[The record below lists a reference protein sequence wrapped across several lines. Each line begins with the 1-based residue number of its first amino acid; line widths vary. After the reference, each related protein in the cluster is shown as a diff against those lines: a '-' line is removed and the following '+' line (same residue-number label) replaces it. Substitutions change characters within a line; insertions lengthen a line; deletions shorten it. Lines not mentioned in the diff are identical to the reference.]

1 VVSIMIRPISPDNR
15 QPSRGSSGVGDTRAA
30 SWRAATREGSFPLSP
45 MQYGML
51 LHSADTPGTG
61 VYVLQLLV
69 TVRDAMDL
77 PRFEQ
82 ALRELVG
89 RHAALRTSFWLDDP
103 DGPSQ
108 TEHTDVDVVLPVQD
122 LRRYQDTATRLAR
135 VREYLDADKTR
146 PFNGGDRPPMRFVV
160 IRVADEEYRFVWT
173 CHHALMDGRSCVAVV
188 AELFGQYDRMLS
200 GGTPQPLP
208 TRRPY
213 ADYVRWLSAQD
224 HAGAEEFW
232 REHLAGVTGSTPL
245 ALDSVRQL
253 DVGEMAFAATG
264 IELTKE
270 TTERLYARADEHR
283 VTANNFVQA
292 AWAVLLHRLS
302 GRRDVL
308 FGTARACRSF
318 SDDADAM
325 IGMFVN
331 MLPLRV
337 IVHPD
342 MTVVELLRRL
352 RHDQMTLR
360 SFEHASP
367 AQIHRWAGISTSGP
381 LFESVVTFENYQYG
395 TYFRSLGGG
404 WKHRDASYEG
414 YTSYPLSLYA
424 YRDKRLVLDLGYD
437 RRRFADSVPPQ
448 LLANLRILLDAMTSA
463 PHTTLAELPGL
474 EGIDITPSCSP
485 APEDTRAWWVERLAT
500 LEPLCLPVGDGRPG
514 APRSYDTVRLQVPEG
529 LAEDARAE
537 WLLTAILTF
546 LARYTGEDGRD
557 VEVRWPVRPVVG
569 TRWDDRS
576 APYLPFRVPA
586 ITDGPDIAEFQEDVK
601 RQLELLAEHGAVPPD
616 VWARHSQLRAHSSLA
631 GDGLPIVIEQVP
643 DLATPAV
650 TRAGTVLLVQIP
662 RDGDSC
668 RLLVSR
674 DARLGG
680 TAPALAHRLATYLR
694 AGAASAGTAV
704 TRLPLMP
711 EHERRRVLVD
721 CNDTAVDHPL
731 NECVHHIFMRQAR
744 RRPHAPALVFD
755 GRTLSYGELDH
766 RSTELAEYLGSHGAG
781 PGRFVGVYFERSAEM
796 VVTLLAVMKTGA
808 AFVPLDPIYP
818 PERVARIVTA
828 SGISLLLTQASLVGD
843 VQGLPT
849 RVLVLDGARQAI
861 GHVGGHHCDRV
872 TPQQHSAY
880 LISTSGS
887 TGQPKIVDVTH
898 RGLTNVLCSLAR
910 TLGLNEDDQFLAVT
924 TVCFDMAYVELFLPL
939 VTGGRVEVVSQR
951 ATMDG
956 FELRRRVDD
965 SRPTVMQATP
975 ATWRMLIAAGWTGDR
990 RVTALCGGEALSR
1003 DLADGLLD
1011 RVGRLWNVYGPTET
1025 TIFSSVAAVARDQP
1039 ITIGLPVDNTQLFVL
1054 DPWQQP
1060 VPPGMPGE
1068 LYIGGDGVAAGYLG
1082 DPDLTRTRF
1091 VRSPLSGGGRMYR
1104 TGDRVRRLPDG
1115 RVEFLD
1121 RLDEQV
1127 KVHGYR
1133 VEPREIAAE
1142 LRKYPGV
1149 AETVVVA
1156 REDAPGVRRL
1166 VGYLTAVDRDRPPST
1181 AELRSHLMATLPRYM
1196 VPTALVTVPQL
1207 PRTPNGKIDHRA
1219 LPRPTD
1225 LDLLPTGATRVA
1237 PRTPTEQAIAAIW
1250 CNVLGLVVVGIDDNF
1265 LDVGGD
1271 SLLLM
1276 HVTTRLRA
1284 EFDESLSRVDMF
1296 MYPTIRA
1303 MAGHLDRAR
1312 GDGAPEEAT
1321 RAAADGAVW
1330 GRTALHRLRQRRSAG
1345 RQPQRRDG

>member
-1 VVSIMIRPISPDNR
+1 MIRPSSPDNR
-15 QPSRGSSGVGDTRAA
+15 QPSRGSSGVGHTRT
-30 SWRAATREGSFPLSP
+30 ATRDGSFPLSP

-69 TVRDAMDL
+69 TVHDAMDL

-82 ALRELVG
+82 ALRELVS
-89 RHAALRTSFWLDDP
+89 RHPALRTSFWLDDP

-108 TEHTDVDVVLPVQD
+108 TVHTDVDVVLPVQD
-122 LRRYQDTATRLAR
+122 LRRYRDTATRLAC
-135 VREYLDADKTR
+135 VRKYLDADKTR
-146 PFNGGDRPPMRFVV
+146 SFNGGDRPPMRFVV
-160 IRVADEEYRFVWT
+160 IRVADDEYRFVWT

-188 AELFGQYDRMLS
+188 AELFGQYDRLLS
-200 GGTPQPLP
+200 GGTPEPLP

-213 ADYVRWLSAQD
+213 ADYVRWLSGQD
-224 HAGAEEFW
+224 HTGAEEFW
-232 REHLAGVTGSTPL
+232 REHLAGITGSTPL
-245 ALDSVRQL
+245 VLDSVRKL
-253 DVGEMAFAATG
+253 NVGEMAFAATG

-270 TTERLYARADEHR
+270 TTEQLYALADEHR

-292 AWAVLLHRLS
+292 AWAVLLHSLS
-302 GRRDVL
+302 GRRHVL

-337 IVHPD
+337 TVRPD

-352 RHDQMTLR
+352 RQDQITLR

-367 AQIHRWAGISTSGP
+367 AQIRRWAGISTSGP

-404 WKHRDASYEG
+404 WNNRDAGFEG
-414 YTSYPLSLYA
+414 YTSYPLSLGA
-424 YRDKRLVLDLGYD
+424 YRDKRLVLDLSYD
-437 RRRFADSVPPQ
+437 RRRFADSVPPR
-448 LLANLRILLDAMTSA
+448 LLANLRILLDAMTST
-463 PHTTLAELPGL
+463 PHATLAELPSL
-474 EGIDITPSCSP
+474 EGIDIVQGRSP
-485 APEDTRAWWVERLAT
+485 AANADPAEDTRTWWVERLAT
-500 LEPLCLPVGDGRPG
+500 LEPLRLPVGDRRPG
-514 APRSYDTVRLQVPEG
+514 SPRSYDTVQVQVPEV
-529 LAEDARAE
+529 LAEEARAE

-557 VEVRWPVRPVVG
+557 VEVKWPVRPIVR
-569 TRWDDRS
+569 TRRDDRS

-586 ITDGPDIAEFQEDVK
+586 ITDGPDIAEFQEDVR
-601 RQLELLAEHGAVPPD
+601 RQLDLLAEHGAVPPD
-616 VWARHSQLRAHSSLA
+616 VWARHPQLRAHTSLA
-631 GDGLPIVIEQVP
+631 EDGLPIVIELIP

-650 TRAGTVLLVQIP
+650 TRVGTVLLVQIP
-662 RDGDSC
+662 RDGYSC
-668 RLLVSR
+668 RLLVSH

-694 AGAASAGTAV
+694 AGADSAGTAV

-721 CNDTAVDHPL
+721 WNDTVVDRPL
-731 NECVHHIFMRQAR
+731 NECVHHLFMQQAL

-755 GRTLSYGELDH
+755 GRTLSYGELDR

-781 PGRFVGVYFERSAEM
+781 PGRFVGVYLERSAEL

-849 RVLVLDGARQAI
+849 RVLVWDGARQAI
-861 GHVGGHHCDRV
+861 GHVGGHFDQV
-872 TPQQHSAY
+872 TPQGCAY

-887 TGQPKIVDVTH
+887 TGQPKIVDITH
-898 RGLTNVLCSLAR
+898 RGLSNVLCSLAR
-910 TLGLNEDDQFLAVT
+910 TLGLNEDDRFLAVT

-975 ATWRMLIAAGWTGDR
+975 ATWRLLIAAGWTGGR

-1060 VPPGMPGE
+1060 TPPGMPGE

-1082 DPDLTRTRF
+1082 DPDLTRARF
-1091 VRSPLSGGGRMYR
+1091 VRSPLCSGGRMYR

-1115 RVEFLD
+1115 RIEFLD

-1133 VEPREIAAE
+1133 VEPREIEAE
-1142 LRKYPGV
+1142 LRKHPRV

-1156 REDAPGVRRL
+1156 RGDTPGVQRL

-1181 AELRSHLMATLPRYM
+1181 AELRAHLMTTLPRYM

-1207 PRTPNGKIDHRA
+1207 PRTPNGKIDRRA

-1225 LDLLPTGATRVA
+1225 LDLLPAGATRVA

-1284 EFDESLSRVDMF
+1284 EFDESLTRVHMF
-1296 MYPTIRA
+1296 MYPTIRV
-1303 MAGHLDRAR
+1303 MAAHLDRAR
-1312 GDGAPEEAT
+1312 GDSAPEEAT
-1321 RAAADGAVW
+1321 RAVTDGAVW
-1330 GRTALHRLRQRRSAG
+1330 GRAALHRLRQRRSAG
-1345 RQPQRRDG
+1345 RQPQRREG

>member
-1 VVSIMIRPISPDNR
+1 
-15 QPSRGSSGVGDTRAA
+15 
-30 SWRAATREGSFPLSP
+30 

-51 LHSADTPGTG
+51 LHSADSPGTG

-69 TVRDAMDL
+69 TLRDGMDL

-82 ALRELVG
+82 ALHELVG
-89 RHAALRTSFWLDDP
+89 RHPVLRTSFWLDDP

-108 TEHTDVDVVLPVQD
+108 TVHTDVDVVLPVQD

-146 PFNGGDRPPMRFVV
+146 PFDGGDRPPMRFMVL
-160 IRVADEEYRFVWT
+160 RVADEEYRFVWT

-188 AELFGQYDRMLS
+188 IELFGEYDRMLS
-200 GGTPQPLP
+200 GGTPEPLP

-213 ADYVRWLSAQD
+213 ADYVRWLSVQD
-224 HAGAEEFW
+224 DGGAEEFW
-232 REHLAGVTGSTPL
+232 REHLAGVTASTPL

-253 DVGEMAFAATG
+253 DVGELAFAATG
-264 IELTKE
+264 IELTEE
-270 TTERLYARADEHR
+270 TTERLYACADEHR
-283 VTANNFVQA
+283 VTASNFVQA

-318 SDDADAM
+318 ADDAGAM

-337 IVHPD
+337 IVDPD
-342 MTVVELLRRL
+342 MTVVELVKRL
-352 RHDQMTLR
+352 RQDQISLR

-367 AQIHRWAGISTSGP
+367 AQIRRWAGISVSGP

-404 WKHRDASYEG
+404 WKNRDASYEG
-414 YTSYPLSLYA
+414 FTSYPLSLYA

-437 RRRFADSVPPQ
+437 RRRFADSVPPR

-474 EGIDITPSCSP
+474 EGVDVTQSRSSTANADP
-485 APEDTRAWWVERLAT
+485 AEDTLAWWAERLAT
-500 LEPLCLPVGDGRPG
+500 LEPLCLPVGDWRPG
-514 APRSYDTVRLQVPEG
+514 APRSYDTVRVQVPEG
-529 LAEDARAE
+529 LASDARAE
-537 WLLTAILTF
+537 WLLTALLTF
-546 LARYTGEDGRD
+546 LARYTGEDGCD

-569 TRWDDRS
+569 TGWDERS
-576 APYLPFRVPA
+576 APYLPLRVPA
-586 ITDGPDIAEFQEDVK
+586 LADGRDIAEFQKDVK
-601 RQLELLAEHGAVPPD
+601 RQLELLGEHGAVPPD
-616 VWARHSQLRAHSSLA
+616 VRGRHPQLRGHPSLA
-631 GDGLPIVIEQVP
+631 RDGLPIVIELVA
-643 DLATPAV
+643 DLATPPV

-674 DARLGG
+674 HARLGG
-680 TAPALAHRLATYLR
+680 TASALADRLAAYLR
-694 AGAASAGTAV
+694 VGAAAVGTAV

-711 EHERRRVLVD
+711 DRERRRVLVD
-721 CNDTAVDHPL
+721 WNDTAVDHPL
-731 NECVHHIFMRQAR
+731 NECVHHLFMRQAR
-744 RRPHAPALVFD
+744 RRPDAPALVFA

-781 PGRFVGVYFERSAEM
+781 PGRFVGVYLERSAEM

-818 PERVARIVTA
+818 PERIARIVTA
-828 SGISLLLTQASLVGD
+828 SGVPLLITQVGLVDD
-843 VQGLPT
+843 VQSLPT

-861 GHVGGHHCDRV
+861 GRAADHPCDRV
-872 TPQQHSAY
+872 ASQQGSAY

-910 TLGLNEDDQFLAVT
+910 TLGLTEDDRFLAVT

-939 VTGGRVEVVSQR
+939 VTGGRVEVASQR
-951 ATMDG
+951 ATIDG
-956 FELRRRVDD
+956 FELRRRVED

-990 RVTALCGGEALSR
+990 RLTALCGGEALSR

-1025 TIFSSVAAVARDQP
+1025 TIFSSVAAVARDQQ
-1039 ITIGLPVDNTQLFVL
+1039 ITIGLPVDNTRLFVL
-1054 DPWQQP
+1054 DPWQEP

-1082 DPDLTRTRF
+1082 DPDLNRTRF
-1091 VRSPLSGGGRMYR
+1091 VRNPLSGGGRMYR

-1115 RVEFLD
+1115 RVEFLH

-1133 VEPREIAAE
+1133 VEPREIEVE
-1142 LRKYPGV
+1142 LRKHPGV

-1156 REDAPGVRRL
+1156 REDTPGVRRL
-1166 VGYLTAVDRDRPPST
+1166 VGYLTAVDRDRPPPT
-1181 AELRSHLMATLPRYM
+1181 AELRDHLLATLPLYM
-1196 VPTALVTVPQL
+1196 VPTALITVPRL
-1207 PRTPNGKIDHRA
+1207 PRTPNGKIDRRA

-1225 LDLLPTGATRVA
+1225 LDLLLTGATRVA
-1237 PRTPTEQAIAAIW
+1237 PRTPTEEAIAAIW

-1284 EFDESLSRVDMF
+1284 EFDPSLTRVDMF
-1296 MYPTIRA
+1296 VYPTIRE
-1303 MAGHLDRAR
+1303 MAGHLDRAPR
-1312 GDGAPEEAT
+1312 DGAPVEGT
-1321 RAAADGAVW
+1321 HAAADGAVR
-1330 GRTALHRLRQRRSAG
+1330 GHAALHRLRQRRSAG
-1345 RQPQRRDG
+1345 RQPQRRDE